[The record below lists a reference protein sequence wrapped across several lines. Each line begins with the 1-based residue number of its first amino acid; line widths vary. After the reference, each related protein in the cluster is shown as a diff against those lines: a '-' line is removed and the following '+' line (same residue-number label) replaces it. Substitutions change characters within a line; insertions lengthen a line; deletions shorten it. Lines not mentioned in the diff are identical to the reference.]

1 LKPFLLVFEII
12 SVNFANRNVMKGLL
26 GQIVRYFF
34 NGTLFIVPL
43 VATVYFIFV
52 SFQWL
57 DSRLNL
63 PYPGVGFVIILSVI
77 TLFGYLTSNFA
88 FKTFSNWFDQG
99 MNRIPLVKLIYS
111 SVKDLLAAFVG
122 DKKKFD
128 RPVLVRIN
136 KENQLHR
143 VGFIT
148 QNDLSE
154 LGLNDMIVVYFPQ
167 SYAVAGDHFIVP
179 KENVQP
185 LNVPGP
191 IAMKF
196 IISGGVSGFQD
207 KAE

>member
-1 LKPFLLVFEII
+1 
-12 SVNFANRNVMKGLL
+12 MKGII
-26 GQIVRYFF
+26 GKIARYFF

-43 VATVYFIFV
+43 VATVYFIIV

-63 PYPGVGFVIILSVI
+63 PYPGVGFAIILSVI
-77 TLFGYLTSNFA
+77 TLFGYFTSNFA
-88 FKTFSNWFDQG
+88 FKAFSNWFDRG

-143 VGFIT
+143 IGFIT
-148 QNDLSE
+148 QHDLTE
-154 LGLNDMIVVYFPQ
+154 LGLNDMVVVYFPQ
-167 SYAVAGDHFIVP
+167 SYAVAGDLFVVP
-179 KENVQP
+179 RENVQP
-185 LNVPGP
+185 MNISGS

-196 IISGGVSGFQD
+196 IISGGVSGLSED
-207 KAE
+207 KDDLG

>member
-1 LKPFLLVFEII
+1 
-12 SVNFANRNVMKGLL
+12 MKGLL

-154 LGLNDMIVVYFPQ
+154 LGLNDMIAVYFPQ

-196 IISGGVSGFQD
+196 IISGGVSGFREG
-207 KAE
+207 AE